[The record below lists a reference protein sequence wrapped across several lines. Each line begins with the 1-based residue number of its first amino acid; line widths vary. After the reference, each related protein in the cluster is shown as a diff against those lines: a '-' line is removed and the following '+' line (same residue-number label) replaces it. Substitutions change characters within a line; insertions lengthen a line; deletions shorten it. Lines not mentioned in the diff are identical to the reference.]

1 MKHIK
6 YFNESIKHL
15 LKPKSDELLRK
26 ELEKIRGVDRVDKA
40 LELGLNHLLTEED
53 ILRDIEYLNDWKK
66 FKLACK
72 HNLLWLVKHLLKND
86 KDGDIHEVIK
96 LGYSIARRLN
106 NKEVY
111 TFLDKYI
118 ESEMDDRN
126 KMLNESIKYLL
137 KPKSDEQVL
146 KELEKLSDSDRVIK
160 IIKYNLP
167 YELLPYNLT
176 VNGYLNCSNNQLTK
190 LPDNLTVNGNL
201 DCSNNQLTELPDNLT
216 VKGNLYCY
224 HNQLTKLPDN
234 LTVNGDLYCPR
245 NELTKLPDNLT
256 VNGYLDCSNNQLTKL
271 PDNLTVKGNLDCSS
285 NQLPKNTKKPK
296 GVKGE
301 MYL

>member
-1 MKHIK
+1 M
-6 YFNESIKHL
+6 
-15 LKPKSDELLRK
+15 
-26 ELEKIRGVDRVDKA
+26 
-40 LELGLNHLLTEED
+40 
-53 ILRDIEYLNDWKK
+53 
-66 FKLACK
+66 
-72 HNLLWLVKHLLKND
+72 WLVKHLLKND

-126 KMLNESIKYLL
+126 EMLNESIKHLL

-146 KELEKLSDSDRVIK
+146 KELKKLSGSDKIIK

-176 VNGYLNCSNNQLTK
+176 VNG
-190 LPDNLTVNGNL
+190 NL
-201 DCSNNQLTELPDNLT
+201 DC
-216 VKGNLYCY
+216 Y
-224 HNQLTKLPDN
+224 
-234 LTVNGDLYCPR
+234 R
-245 NELTKLPDNLT
+245 
-256 VNGYLDCSNNQLTKL
+256 
-271 PDNLTVKGNLDCSS
+271 

-301 MYL
+301 LYL